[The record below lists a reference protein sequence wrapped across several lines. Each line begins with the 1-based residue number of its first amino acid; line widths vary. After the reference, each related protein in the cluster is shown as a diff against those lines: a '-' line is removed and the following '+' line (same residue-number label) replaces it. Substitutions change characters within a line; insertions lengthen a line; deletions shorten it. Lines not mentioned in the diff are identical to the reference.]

1 MKSCLGLLFVLLV
14 FTVVVGGGAL
24 IWYLSDT
31 AEFSRNGATPG
42 AISAV
47 PPKAIPIPPKATP
60 VRPQPVIPGRPPV
73 AIPVKEPGRR

>member
-31 AEFSRNGATPG
+31 AEFSRKSPAPAAT
-42 AISAV
+42 SAV
-47 PPKAIPIPPKATP
+47 PPKAVPVLPKGVTG
-60 VRPQPVIPGRPPV
+60 GRPPV
-73 AIPVKEPGRR
+73 AVPVREPARR

>member
-1 MKSCLGLLFVLLV
+1 MPRGVPAYNPPMKSCFGLLFVLLV

-31 AEFSRNGATPG
+31 AEFSRNGATP
-42 AISAV
+42 AATSAA
-47 PPKAIPIPPKATP
+47 PPKA
-60 VRPQPVIPGRPPV
+60 VPVIPGRPPV